1 MMKCA
6 PPDNDIMNTM
16 IIAKIGELSMKKKMN
31 KRRVLTALALCSL
44 ILSSTAF
51 GFDGISQV
59 AAKQNSV
66 AASKAFRAD
75 ASGTRL
81 RYAVKGKNKPMARS
95 KTPFG
100 QHGRLSVG
108 HAKGFKQPV
117 ILDKHK
123 KYVQLRG
130 VSTHGLQWYPQY
142 VNQKAMRS
150 LRDEWGINT
159 VRLAVYPREG
169 GYLEGSQ
176 AKMDAKIK
184 TAVKAADKLGM
195 YVIIDWH
202 VLNYNPNDD
211 LAQVQNFFKTYAAK
225 YKNNAHVI
233 FEICNE
239 PTHTKWFDGSG
250 RDLYT
255 YCKTVSKTIRD
266 SGSDAIILCGTNT
279 WSQDIDE
286 VAKKPLG
293 VKNVMYTLH
302 FYAGTHRDD
311 VQNKLKQAVD
321 SKTPIFASEFGIC
334 DASGNGGYDIDNANR
349 WMTLLTNNG
358 ISFTC
363 WSLCNKDE
371 SASCLKPSCDKTSQW
386 QASDLNTTG
395 IWLVNT
401 CRKLGQI

>member
-1 MMKCA
+1 MR
-6 PPDNDIMNTM
+6 
-16 IIAKIGELSMKKKMN
+16 
-31 KRRVLTALALCSL
+31 KRMRHNVTAAAVICSL
-44 ILSSTAF
+44 ILSFTAF
-51 GFDGISQV
+51 GFGGMGRV
-59 AAKQNSV
+59 AAKQSSV
-66 AASKAFRAD
+66 SAAKAFQAD
-75 ASGTRL
+75 ASGSSL
-81 RYAVKGKNKPMARS
+81 NYSVKGRTTAIAKS

-100 QHGRLSVG
+100 RHGKLSVG
-108 HAKGFKQPV
+108 RAKGFKQPV

-123 KYVQLRG
+123 KFVQLRG
-130 VSTHGLQWYPQY
+130 VSTHGLQWFPQY
-142 VNQKAMRS
+142 VNKAAMRS

-159 VRLAVYPREG
+159 VRLAVYPKEG
-169 GYLEGSQ
+169 GYLQGSQ
-176 AKMDAKIK
+176 DQMDAKIK

-211 LAQVQNFFKTYAAK
+211 LSQAQRFFKTYATK

-239 PTHTKWFDGSG
+239 PMNTKWYDGSG

-255 YCKTVSKTIRD
+255 YCKTVAKTIRD
-266 SGSDAIILCGTNT
+266 SGSSAIILCGTNT
-279 WSQDIDE
+279 WSQDVDE

-293 VKNVMYTLH
+293 IKNVMYTIH

-334 DASGNGGYDIDNANR
+334 DASGNGGFDIDNANR
-349 WMTLLTNNG
+349 WMTLLTHNG
-358 ISFTC
+358 ISFAC
-363 WSLCNKDE
+363 WSLSNKDE
-371 SASCLKPSCDKTSQW
+371 SASCLKPSCDKTSKW

-401 CRKLGQI
+401 CRKLSQIEK

>member
-1 MMKCA
+1 
-6 PPDNDIMNTM
+6 
-16 IIAKIGELSMKKKMN
+16 MKKKIST
-31 KRRVLTALALCSL
+31 RRVWTVLALCSL

-51 GFDGISQV
+51 GWGGMGRV

-66 AASKAFRAD
+66 AAAKAFQAD

-81 RYAVKGKNKPMARS
+81 RYAIKKKNKPVARS
-95 KTPFG
+95 NTPFG

-117 ILDKHK
+117 ILDEHK

-142 VNQKAMRS
+142 VNQKAMRT

-176 AKMDAKIK
+176 AQMDAKIK
-184 TAVKAADKLGM
+184 TAVKSAGKLGL

-211 LAQVQNFFKTYAAK
+211 LAQAQRFFKTYAVK

-250 RDLYT
+250 QDLYT
-255 YCKTVSKTIRD
+255 YCKILSKTIRD

-279 WSQDIDE
+279 WSQDVDE
-286 VAKKPLG
+286 VANKPLG
-293 VKNVMYTLH
+293 VKNVMYTIH

-349 WMTLLTNNG
+349 WMTLLTHNG

-371 SASCLKPSCDKTSQW
+371 SASCLKPSCGKTSQW
-386 QASDLNTTG
+386 RASDLNTTG
-395 IWLVNT
+395 IWLMNT
-401 CRKLGQI
+401 CRKLSQIYH

>member
-1 MMKCA
+1 
-6 PPDNDIMNTM
+6 
-16 IIAKIGELSMKKKMN
+16 MKKRSL
-31 KRRVLTALALCSL
+31 KRRALTAFAICSL
-44 ILSSTAF
+44 ILSLIAF
-51 GFDGISQV
+51 GFGGTGRV
-59 AAKQNSV
+59 AAKSSSV
-66 AASKAFRAD
+66 SAAKAFQAD
-75 ASGTRL
+75 ASGTHL
-81 RYAVKGKNKPMARS
+81 NYSVKGKTKPTAKS

-100 QHGRLSVG
+100 RHGKLSVG
-108 HAKGFKQPV
+108 YVKGFKQPV

-123 KYVQLRG
+123 KFVQLRG
-130 VSTHGLQWYPQY
+130 VSTHGIQWFPQY
-142 VNQKAMRS
+142 VNKAAMRS

-169 GYLEGSQ
+169 GYLQGSQ
-176 AKMDAKIK
+176 DQMDAKIK
-184 TAVKAADKLGM
+184 TAVKAARKLGM

-211 LAQVQNFFKTYAAK
+211 LDQAQRFFKTYAAK
-225 YKNNAHVI
+225 YKNDGHVI

-239 PTHTKWFDGSG
+239 PTNTKWFDGSG

-266 SGSDAIILCGTNT
+266 SGSGAIILCGTNT

-286 VAKKPLG
+286 VAKKPLD
-293 VKNVMYTLH
+293 VKNVMYTVH
-302 FYAGTHRDD
+302 FYAGTHREDL
-311 VQNKLKQAVD
+311 QNKLKQAID

-371 SASCLKPSCDKTSQW
+371 SASCLKPTCDKTSKW

-395 IWLVNT
+395 IWLINT
-401 CRKLGQI
+401 CRKLSQIM

>member
-1 MMKCA
+1 MR
-6 PPDNDIMNTM
+6 
-16 IIAKIGELSMKKKMN
+16 
-31 KRRVLTALALCSL
+31 KRMRHNVMAAAVICSL
-44 ILSSTAF
+44 ILSFTAF
-51 GFDGISQV
+51 GFGGMGRV
-59 AAKQNSV
+59 AAKQSSV
-66 AASKAFRAD
+66 SAAKAFQAN
-75 ASGTRL
+75 ASGSSL
-81 RYAVKGKNKPMARS
+81 SYSVKGRTTSMAKS

-100 QHGRLSVG
+100 WHGKLSVG
-108 HAKGFKQPV
+108 YTKGFKQPV

-123 KYVQLRG
+123 KFVQLRG
-130 VSTHGLQWYPQY
+130 VSTHGLQWFPQY
-142 VNQKAMRS
+142 VNKAAMRS

-169 GYLEGSQ
+169 GYLQGSQ
-176 AKMDAKIK
+176 DQMDAKIK

-211 LAQVQNFFKTYAAK
+211 LAQAQRFFKTYATR
-225 YKNNAHVI
+225 YKKDAHVI

-239 PTHTKWFDGSG
+239 PTNTKWYDGSG

-255 YCKTVSKTIRD
+255 YCKTIAKTIRD
-266 SGSDAIILCGTNT
+266 SGSSAIILCGTNT
-279 WSQDIDE
+279 WSQDVDE

-293 VKNVMYTLH
+293 IKNVMYTIH

-349 WMTLLTNNG
+349 WMTLMTNNG

-371 SASCLKPSCDKTSQW
+371 SASCLKPSCGKTSKW

-395 IWLVNT
+395 IWLINT
-401 CRKLGQI
+401 CRKLDKIYR

>member
-1 MMKCA
+1 MKCA

-16 IIAKIGELSMKKKMN
+16 IIAKIGEFSMKKKMN